1 MKITLERLREIIT
14 EEVIKESV
22 SPEDAQRTI
31 VALLQGTPPNVTGD
45 IMGAVYDEMY
55 DADVSEPSAEPEEEE
70 MRRAIRSPGQKEAE
84 KVPVDAPEQK
94 TIGGLH
100 RGIEEVIQEE
110 YYIYL
115 IEQELKKGTLTE
127 AKEEL
132 FRRVNK
138 ADLIAKA
145 QKDRN
150 SKEAKVWL
158 GGASPPKNWEP
169 LTVTTDVSRLRDA
182 EKKGLAQAVYQMSH
196 PGRQYLFDQ
205 GGSISN
211 VQPEQLAAQDER
223 YREQNDPKRT
233 KIPITREPVRTY
245 KTPSDQPA
253 STSGGLD
260 WFLGRWRDF
269 IKSASP
275 EQFRAEVDRSK
286 EYLPDGKSIIEYLEA
301 FLSMLRNRYQH
312 DYQTV

>member
-1 MKITLERLREIIT
+1 
-14 EEVIKESV
+14 V

-31 VALLQGTPPNVTGD
+31 VALLQDTPPNVTGD

-70 MRRAIRSPGQKEAE
+70 DFPTEYQA
-84 KVPVDAPEQK
+84 
-94 TIGGLH
+94 GGAYGD
-100 RGIEEVIQEE
+100 RPTMGFNENMNEIIQEE

-269 IKSASP
+269 IKSATP

>member
-31 VALLQGTPPNVTGD
+31 VALLQDTPPNVTGD

-55 DADVSEPSAEPEEEE
+55 DADVSEPSPEPEEEE
-70 MRRAIRSPGQKEAE
+70 DFPTEYQ
-84 KVPVDAPEQK
+84 
-94 TIGGLH
+94 GGGAYGD
-100 RGIEEVIQEE
+100 RPTMGFNENMNEIIQEE

-115 IEQELKKGTLTE
+115 IEQELKKGILTE

-132 FRRVNK
+132 FTRVNK
-138 ADLIAKA
+138 ADLVATA

-158 GGASPPKNWEP
+158 GGASPPLNWIP

-182 EKKGLAQAVYQMSH
+182 EKEGFAQAVYQMSNWA
-196 PGRQYLFDQ
+196 RQALFDRA
-205 GGSISN
+205 GSISN
-211 VQPEQLAAQDER
+211 VRKADLEAQDRR
-223 YREQNDPKRT
+223 YKEQNDPKRT

-269 IKSASP
+269 IKSATP

-286 EYLPDGKSIIEYLEA
+286 EYLKGESIIEYLEA
-301 FLSMLRNRYQH
+301 FLKMLRNRYQH
-312 DYQTV
+312 DYQTA

>member
-1 MKITLERLREIIT
+1 M
-14 EEVIKESV
+14 
-22 SPEDAQRTI
+22 
-31 VALLQGTPPNVTGD
+31 
-45 IMGAVYDEMY
+45 
-55 DADVSEPSAEPEEEE
+55 
-70 MRRAIRSPGQKEAE
+70 
-84 KVPVDAPEQK
+84 
-94 TIGGLH
+94 
-100 RGIEEVIQEE
+100 
-110 YYIYL
+110 
-115 IEQELKKGTLTE
+115 LTE
-127 AKEEL
+127 AKKNL
-132 FRRVNK
+132 YPRVNRG
-138 ADLIAKA
+138 ALAAIA

-158 GGASPPKNWEP
+158 GGASPPVPWEP
-169 LTVTTDVSRLRDA
+169 LTVTTDISRLRDA
-182 EKKGLAQAVYQMSH
+182 EKEGLAQAVYQMSH
-196 PGRQYLFDQ
+196 PGRQYLFDMA
-205 GGSISN
+205 GSISN
-211 VQPEQLAAQDER
+211 VRKADLEAQDRR

-301 FLSMLRNRYQH
+301 FLSELRNRYQH
-312 DYQTV
+312 DYQTA